1 MNTNYTYAE
10 NLEAF
15 SNIIKKDCG
24 TAISFEE
31 DYIDDTVKLTCKVSR
46 EKLDSELRKVNNDN
60 LARKISSIK
69 PFFVIDFPEIK
80 KVIFNGP
87 ATIVLWSDGTKT
99 VVKYQE
105 GDANPYSTLTGLALC
120 FSKKA
125 LGNNGKY
132 YDTFKKWCSEP
143 NDTYENMTFSE
154 AINGLGDEVINGL
167 VELLP
172 FIKSVI

>member
-10 NLEAF
+10 KVEAF

-24 TAISFEE
+24 TAISLEE
-31 DYIDDTVKLTCKVSR
+31 DYIDDTVKLTCEVSR
-46 EKLDSELRKVNNDN
+46 EKLVSELYKVNNDN
-60 LARKISSIK
+60 LARKIRSAQA
-69 PFFVIDFPEIK
+69 FYVISFPEIK
-80 KVIFNGP
+80 KVIFSGP
-87 ATIVLWSDGTKT
+87 ATIVLWRDGTKT

-105 GDANPYSTLTGLALC
+105 DDANPYSRLTGLALC

-132 YDTFKKWCSEP
+132 YDTFKKWCAEP
-143 NDTYENMTFSE
+143 NDKYENMTFSE